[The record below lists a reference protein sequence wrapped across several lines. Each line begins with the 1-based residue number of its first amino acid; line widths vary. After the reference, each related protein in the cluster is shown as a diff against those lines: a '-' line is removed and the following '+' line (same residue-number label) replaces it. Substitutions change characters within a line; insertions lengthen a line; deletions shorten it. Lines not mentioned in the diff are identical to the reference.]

1 MSINVTIQHRDGTQT
16 LSTVWPS
23 TEVALEDEF
32 GVIWGEVF
40 AAEFVPQKY
49 LYFVAYTAT
58 HEAGKTPLD
67 FKEWIKTIA
76 SVAVVDG
83 DSPKDSDPAALLG
96 SSES

>member
-32 GVIWGEVF
+32 NVIWGEVF
-40 AAEFVPQKY
+40 AQEFVPQKY

-83 DSPKDSDPAALLG
+83 DDPKDSDREAPLG

>member
-67 FKEWIKTIA
+67 FKEWIKTIV

-83 DSPKDSDPAALLG
+83 DSPKDSDPEAPLG

>member
-32 GVIWGEVF
+32 NVIWGEVF
-40 AAEFVPQKY
+40 AQEFVPQKY

-76 SVAVVDG
+76 SVSVVDG
-83 DSPKDSDPAALLG
+83 DNPKDSDPEAPLG